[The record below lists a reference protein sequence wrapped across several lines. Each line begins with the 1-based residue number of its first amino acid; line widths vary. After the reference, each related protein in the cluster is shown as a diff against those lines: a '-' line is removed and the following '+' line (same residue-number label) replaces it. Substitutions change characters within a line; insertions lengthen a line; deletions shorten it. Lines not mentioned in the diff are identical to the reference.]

1 MVITITSDKAL
12 SSCRHRSLASVP
24 STAVASRRSDCAG
37 MNVYVRVIWTDKSR
51 ETAEQHVYHRAAHG
65 TKGCQEHRRWWEVQ
79 LSQGASSYMFL
90 VHLHLQKSSKKLS
103 NRSCITSQVSHP
115 LLLLHLGGALKE
127 ACGHVGRYNLTSLA
141 LVKSSTFPYCY
152 VYAPDWLLAC
162 QTIINWHHT
171 SSHTHTQTRNI

>member
-1 MVITITSDKAL
+1 
-12 SSCRHRSLASVP
+12 
-24 STAVASRRSDCAG
+24 
-37 MNVYVRVIWTDKSR
+37 
-51 ETAEQHVYHRAAHG
+51 
-65 TKGCQEHRRWWEVQ
+65 
-79 LSQGASSYMFL
+79 MFL

-103 NRSCITSQVSHP
+103 NRSCITSQTSHP

-171 SSHTHTQTRNI
+171 CSHTHTHKHRTSNPANPPSQLVTWLITRVKNKNKTKLTDRIISFTRLIKTFHNCHGSLEIISGKKRKRKQPMKIN